1 MFVPAQVLVHGSMVC
16 QTSRDGPFILLSPE
30 VEVAL
35 DAAYSSGNTLEHV
48 WELLVEVTNT
58 ASPREPFELRDFGVV
73 FGHMQ
78 HVDRILPRA
87 IALYDVAVEF
97 VRMPGQC
104 DHVSIENQC
113 ECAGWHTQGFQ
124 GVSLDHPGCDCSRQG
139 LSPRPYNRTQP
150 ISP

>member
-58 ASPREPFELRDFGVV
+58 ASPREPCKLPNFWVV
-73 FGHMQ
+73 SGRIRQVHS
-78 HVDRILPRA
+78 ILPRG
-87 IALYDVAVEF
+87 ISLYDVVEKF
-97 VRMPGQC
+97 VRKPGQC
-104 DHVSIENQC
+104 DYVSVEYQS
-113 ECAGWHTQGFQ
+113 ECAGWHTQRFQ
-124 GVSLDHPGCDCSRQG
+124 GISLDHPGCECFRQ
-139 LSPRPYNRTQP
+139 
-150 ISP
+150 